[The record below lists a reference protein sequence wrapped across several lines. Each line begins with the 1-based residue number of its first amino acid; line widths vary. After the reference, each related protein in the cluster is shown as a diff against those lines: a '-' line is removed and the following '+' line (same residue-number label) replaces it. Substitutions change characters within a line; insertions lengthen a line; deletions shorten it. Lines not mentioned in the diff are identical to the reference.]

1 MSILHWAVRRQTCWR
16 SIAGAHAKPQFT
28 PQTAYIHPE
37 VDGKNIEYFEW
48 LGAASHVA
56 DRHSSAMHG
65 KLFLLDTGYAG
76 IDEENLYCRV
86 DFIEDPAEWAT
97 GDTRLVVTIETVS
110 PDGNGNQAVRLEAD
124 ISQGRLRGWKLG
136 ENGRQ
141 QEDGFQVEIES
152 IFECQT
158 PLRVLKAAIGYRLR
172 VRFSLWR
179 DGLPLD
185 ALPQEGA
192 IEVLVAPESEL
203 SALPYAKP

>member
-1 MSILHWAVRRQTCWR
+1 M
-16 SIAGAHAKPQFT
+16 
-28 PQTAYIHPE
+28 
-37 VDGKNIEYFEW
+37 

-97 GDTRLVVTIETVS
+97 GDTRLVVTIETLS
-110 PDGNGNQAVRLEAD
+110 LESNGTQSLRLEAD
-124 ISQGRLRGWKLG
+124 ISQGKLRGWKLG
-136 ENGRQ
+136 ENGQ
-141 QEDGFQVEIES
+141 QPEDGFQVGIDS
-152 IFECQT
+152 IFECRA
-158 PLRVLKAAIGYRLR
+158 PLKALNAVVGSRLR

-192 IEVLVAPESEL
+192 IELIVARS
-203 SALPYAKP
+203 